1 MTEVTAMNYEA
12 SALCIANQAIMAE
25 VGSSSTRIRL
35 KSRSGNVLSEDS
47 ILGPKG
53 AKGAT
58 GAKGETGAPGD
69 RGATGPTGDV
79 GATAPAR
86 AVYFQTGINITLAA
100 DVVGSVTVT
109 YPPGMFSSTPSVYV
123 TARTSIITTK
133 GSSKT
138 TGVYGTGVPVSS
150 KDGCEFSAVSKSA
163 GTFSFSLVA
172 MAVG

>member
-12 SALCIANQAIMAE
+12 SALYIANQAITAE

-35 KSRSGNVLSEDS
+35 ESRSGNVLSEDS

-58 GAKGETGAPGD
+58 GAKGETGAAGD
-69 RGATGPTGDV
+69 TGATGPTGDV
-79 GATAPAR
+79 GPTAPSR
-86 AVYFQTGINITLAA
+86 AVYFKTGINITLAA
-100 DVVGSVTVT
+100 DVVGSAAVT
-109 YPPGMFSSTPSVYV
+109 YPPGYFSSAPIVQV
-123 TARTSIITTK
+123 TAKTSNITTR

-138 TGVYGTGVPVSS
+138 SGVYGIGIPISS
-150 KDGCEFSAVSKSA
+150 KDGCEFSAVSKSS

>member
-1 MTEVTAMNYEA
+1 MVEVTAMNHEA

-58 GAKGETGAPGD
+58 GAKGKTGAPGGT
-69 RGATGPTGDV
+69 GATGPTGDV
-79 GATAPAR
+79 GPTAPAR
-86 AVYFQTGINITLAA
+86 ELHFYTGITITLTA
-100 DVVGSVTVT
+100 DVVGSADVV
-109 YPPGMFSSTPSVYV
+109 YPPGTFSYIPNVHA
-123 TARTSIITTK
+123 TAMTGNITTK

-138 TGVYGTGVPVSS
+138 SGVYGVGVSGS
-150 KDGCEFSAVSKSA
+150 TKDGCTVFAVSKSS
-163 GTFSFSLVA
+163 GTFRFDIVA
-172 MAVG
+172 MARG

>member
-1 MTEVTAMNYEA
+1 MAEVTAKNHEA
-12 SALCIANQAIMAE
+12 SALDIANQAVTAE

-58 GAKGETGAPGD
+58 GVKGAKGATGD
-69 RGATGPTGDV
+69 RGATGATGDV
-79 GATAPAR
+79 GPTAPAR

-100 DVVGSVTVT
+100 DVVGSATVT
-109 YPPGMFSSTPSVYV
+109 YPPGMFSSTPSVHV
-123 TARTSIITTK
+123 TAKTSNITTR

-138 TGVYGTGVPVSS
+138 SGVYGTGVTASS
-150 KDGCEFSAVSKSA
+150 KDGCDIYAVSKSS

>member
-1 MTEVTAMNYEA
+1 MAEVTAKNYEA
-12 SALCIANQAIMAE
+12 SALDIANQAVTAE

-58 GAKGETGAPGD
+58 GDKGETGPVGDTGAP
-69 RGATGPTGDV
+69 GPTGDV
-79 GATAPAR
+79 GPTAPAR
-86 AVYFQTGINITLAA
+86 AVYFQTGISITLAA
-100 DVVGSVTVT
+100 DVVGSATVT
-109 YPPGMFSSTPSVYV
+109 YPPGMFSSTPNVHV
-123 TARTSIITTK
+123 TVITSNITTR

-138 TGVYGTGVPVSS
+138 SGGYGIGIPISS